1 MLTKICNDIKPNQ
14 KIWNKR
20 IKRLFHQNK
29 DTKQTLLM
37 IEEKELSN
45 YHIVLEIN
53 WRKKIITNKP

>member
-1 MLTKICNDIKPNQ
+1 
-14 KIWNKR
+14 
-20 IKRLFHQNK
+20 LFHQNK